1 MSDFQ
6 KFITDEKLATIIE
19 TLKRSNDIF
28 NIVKLGENQHSE
40 VLKWLFDSREGHS
53 QGDAIFKDF
62 LTAAYDSTEEH
73 IESNK
78 QFFKIWTPSRIA
90 RTGFHSMFI
99 EREFTL
105 NGKRLD
111 LLMIDTAN
119 KIIVAVENKH
129 GAKLGKTQ
137 LLDYAKELEKIKNL
151 SAFKGF
157 STALIVLDK
166 HYDGNPSN
174 EQWAFLDYSWLERGA
189 KRAESQLKRGNQS
202 ASLVVAYCQKQSDY
216 VPPDEEQIEDAFA
229 NLAKEFR
236 PVIKRLYEVSQ
247 INVIDLEPTDLRSDQ
262 GDLWHFAKHYPEI
275 VNRLMDQSTLT
286 VLRTGLQKKYPL
298 AQLNLHRTR
307 LTLFD
312 ASWEKPMLDA
322 AMYWPIYLSI
332 NEDNKD
338 EYDNDRVLEQK
349 YYACIYYAPEMVSDD
364 YRETFTAAVK
374 VEFPELKKGKQNVKF
389 RCLGKFSG
397 LSEDEIEKAA
407 IQLYEKID
415 RAIKTLV

>member
-19 TLKRSNDIF
+19 TLKKSNDIF

-40 VLKWLFDSREGHS
+40 VLKWLFDSREGHG

-62 LTAAYDSTEEH
+62 LTAAYDSTEDH

-119 KIIVAVENKH
+119 KIIIAVENKH

-216 VPPDEEQIEDAFA
+216 VPPEEKQIEDSFA

-236 PVIKRLYEVSQ
+236 QVIQKLYEVSL
-247 INVIDLEPTDLRSDQ
+247 INVIDLEPTDLKSDQ

-275 VNRLMDQSTLT
+275 VNRLMDQSTFT
-286 VLRTGLQKKYPL
+286 ALRANLQKKYHL
-298 AQLNLHRTR
+298 ATINLHRTW
-307 LTLFD
+307 LSLFED
-312 ASWEKPMLDA
+312 SWEKPTLEGA
-322 AMYWPIYLSI
+322 IYWPIYLI
-332 NEDNKD
+332 IHEDNKD
-338 EYDNDRVLEQK
+338 ECDNDRVLEQK
-349 YYACIYYAPEMVSDD
+349 YFVCAHYHPEMISDKYKD
-364 YRETFTAAVK
+364 TFTKALK
-374 VEFPELKKGKQNVKF
+374 NEFPELNKGKQNVKF
-389 RCLGKFSG
+389 RRLGKVSG
-397 LSEDEIEKAA
+397 LSEDEIEKSV
-407 IQLYEKID
+407 IQLYEKVNN
-415 RAIKTLV
+415 AIKTLV